1 MNDLIFD
8 KQKNHNDMATT
19 TIIMAALFAASA
31 ALLGR
36 SRIVNHKLH
45 RRNERLKSKV
55 AALREAGN
63 APFPRYF
70 KGIALA
76 GGSHC
81 PAALREAV
89 VGGKPYLSVV
99 KVFNTGDSE
108 YDNNCADEL
117 VDKLNERLC
126 YE

>member
-1 MNDLIFD
+1 MT
-8 KQKNHNDMATT
+8 TT
-19 TIIMAALFAASA
+19 TIIMAALLAATA

-36 SRIVNHKLH
+36 SRIINHRLH
-45 RRNERLKSKV
+45 RRNKSLKSKIK
-55 AALREAGN
+55 ALSEAGN

-76 GGSHC
+76 GGTHC

-89 VGGKPYLSVV
+89 VGGEAYLSVI
-99 KVFNTGDSE
+99 KVFNTGDCE

-117 VDKLNERLC
+117 VDKLNEGLC